1 MTVRQSVSQ
10 SQQSQRAARRSG
22 ESGLLV
28 LIIKGVESSR
38 VVEVA
43 VTHPLHC
50 LAHSLTQRIQAFK
63 HPSRGQKSNQTVMYK
78 KRKEKSVGRVR
89 AEWPFRRYL
98 CTSGLQACKGKK
110 RAPSQRHF
118 HGADDFCA
126 RRWLT
131 D

>member
-1 MTVRQSVSQ
+1 MTVRQSV
-10 SQQSQRAARRSG
+10 AACGEEEEWREWLRVRLLGINYKRSR
-22 ESGLLV
+22 
-28 LIIKGVESSR
+28 VESSR

-98 CTSGLQACKGKK
+98 CASGLQACKG
-110 RAPSQRHF
+110 
-118 HGADDFCA
+118 
-126 RRWLT
+126 
-131 D
+131 